1 MGTSN
6 FYNKN
11 AKDIYAVLMNEYEN
25 DEHVYPD
32 EWECDDLIDNTTYEL
47 ESKGYTKVGK
57 WDNDRNFSGLI
68 LAEKTIY
75 KSFGDVEVGFT
86 IKAFLRSGYYDGANL
101 DWELYNY
108 EGYEDDYGS
117 IVDDMQSYMEE
128 SYDMNRGM
136 VMIQTKHAENW
147 IDTEIQK
154 EINILENFYQEICQH
169 KLGVAARFSNGETI
183 YTKVN

>member
-32 EWECDDLIDNTTYEL
+32 EWHCDDLIDNATYEL
-47 ESKGYTKVGK
+47 ESKGYDKVGE
-57 WDNDRNFSGLI
+57 WNNDRNFSGKI

-86 IKAFLRSGYYDGANL
+86 IKAILRTGYYN
-101 DWELYNY
+101 
-108 EGYEDDYGS
+108 GS
-117 IVDDMQSYMEE
+117 
-128 SYDMNRGM
+128 N
-136 VMIQTKHAENW
+136 
-147 IDTEIQK
+147 
-154 EINILENFYQEICQH
+154 
-169 KLGVAARFSNGETI
+169 
-183 YTKVN
+183 

>member
-32 EWECDDLIDNTTYEL
+32 EWQCDDLIDNTTCEL
-47 ESKGYTKVGK
+47 ESKGYYKVGK
-57 WDNDRNFSGLI
+57 RDNDRNFSGLI
-68 LAEKTIY
+68 LAEKTIS

-101 DWELYNY
+101 DWEIYDYNNEEY
-108 EGYEDDYGS
+108 DWDKITDSIEYYIED
-117 IVDDMQSYMEE
+117 

-136 VMIQTKHAENW
+136 QKIQLEHAKNW
-147 IDTEIQK
+147 MRYEVEK

-183 YTKVN
+183 YTPVN